1 MSTIFKNLCIDKR
14 SVYALVIAIEGAG
27 GGGYVKILHVHMWQ
41 VGGVAKIYKLD

>member
-27 GGGYVKILHVHMWQ
+27 GGGVCKDFACTYVA
-41 VGGVAKIYKLD
+41 GGRGG